1 MSRLLLPNKDG
12 CGEDHNRLA
21 EEWTRLWKS
30 RQQIQQEIEQLT
42 SAMEVNPGQ
51 FENLAKMTR
60 IPVQSLSQTSNPAH
74 TAVKLRNIHP
84 PSGIQTGSQKRSTYI
99 ESDTD
104 QTETPRPQSYRS
116 YDKTQQTRDNSRLLF
131 YRDPF
136 PGGVPVGEEFS
147 VESRANLERLR
158 NKQLQREKMQLAQ
171 LQYSAG
177 DKKKRVYTRKERDQ
191 RRAQLLTGPT
201 LSSEVMSDLENR
213 HGGPLGSR
221 YALSNQG
228 SESRSPSVYSSPV
241 GNWDQLKLGRNMRA
255 APRHIID
262 SREALRSSNQL
273 RNKDKIEMLNRQQ
286 QLLQQQREQR
296 MKFLE
301 EQRLKEKAQLMVN
314 ESLLSNELA
323 RHRSNQSSRESL
335 HKVGRRSMSN
345 GSLSNRDGY
354 TGRRSVSITSLT
366 KDNKEIEKEDDK
378 MSDKI
383 NSETLAPSQGR
394 VSRASNPASE
404 KTTKS
409 EDFFENV
416 HIEGQGILNDSDN
429 PDGKD
434 KLISAVQNEFRR
446 LSTS

>member
-1 MSRLLLPNKDG
+1 M
-12 CGEDHNRLA
+12 
-21 EEWTRLWKS
+21 WKS

-42 SAMEVNPGQ
+42 RAMEVNPGQ

-60 IPVQSLSQTSNPAH
+60 IPVQSLSQTSNPVH

-84 PSGIQTGSQKRSTYI
+84 PSGIQTGSQKQSTYI

-136 PGGVPVGEEFS
+136 PGGVPMGEEFS
-147 VESRANLERLR
+147 VEKGAILERLK
-158 NKQLQREKMQLAQ
+158 NKQLQQEKLQLTQ
-171 LQYSAG
+171 GLQYERG
-177 DKKKRVYTRKERDQ
+177 MVYIRKERGQDSSLGV
-191 RRAQLLTGPT
+191 R
-201 LSSEVMSDLENR
+201 SEVC
-213 HGGPLGSR
+213 
-221 YALSNQG
+221 SNN
-228 SESRSPSVYSSPV
+228 SESRSISVHSSPV

-262 SREALRSSNQL
+262 SREALRFSNQL

-301 EQRLKEKAQLMVN
+301 EQRLREKAQLMVN

-323 RHRSNQSSRESL
+323 RNRSNQSSRESL
-335 HKVGRRSMSN
+335 HKLGRRSVSN
-345 GSLSNRDGY
+345 GSLSNKDGY

-378 MSDKI
+378 M
-383 NSETLAPSQGR
+383 SETLAPSQGR

-416 HIEGQGILNDSDN
+416 HIEGRGILNDSDN
-429 PDGKD
+429 PDKKD

>member
-1 MSRLLLPNKDG
+1 M
-12 CGEDHNRLA
+12 
-21 EEWTRLWKS
+21 WKS

-42 SAMEVNPGQ
+42 RAMEVNPGQ

-60 IPVQSLSQTSNPAH
+60 IPVQSLSQTSNPVH

-84 PSGIQTGSQKRSTYI
+84 PSGIQTGSQKQSTYI

-136 PGGVPVGEEFS
+136 PGGVPMGFS
-147 VESRANLERLR
+147 VEKGAILERLK
-158 NKQLQREKMQLAQ
+158 NKQLQQEKLQLTQ
-171 LQYSAG
+171 GLQYERG
-177 DKKKRVYTRKERDQ
+177 MVYIRKERGQDSSLGV
-191 RRAQLLTGPT
+191 R
-201 LSSEVMSDLENR
+201 SEVC
-213 HGGPLGSR
+213 
-221 YALSNQG
+221 SNN
-228 SESRSPSVYSSPV
+228 SESRSISVHSSPV

-262 SREALRSSNQL
+262 SREALRFSNQL

-301 EQRLKEKAQLMVN
+301 EQRLREKAQLMVN

-323 RHRSNQSSRESL
+323 RNRSNQSSRESL
-335 HKVGRRSMSN
+335 HKLGRRSVSN
-345 GSLSNRDGY
+345 GSLSNKDGY

-378 MSDKI
+378 M
-383 NSETLAPSQGR
+383 SETLAPSQGR

-416 HIEGQGILNDSDN
+416 HIEGRGILNDSDN
-429 PDGKD
+429 PDEKD

>member
-1 MSRLLLPNKDG
+1 M
-12 CGEDHNRLA
+12 
-21 EEWTRLWKS
+21 WKS

-42 SAMEVNPGQ
+42 RAMEVNPGQ

-60 IPVQSLSQTSNPAH
+60 IPVQSLSQTSNPVH

-84 PSGIQTGSQKRSTYI
+84 PSGIQTGSQKQSTYI

-136 PGGVPVGEEFS
+136 PGGVPMGEKFS
-147 VESRANLERLR
+147 LEKGMNPERLKNR
-158 NKQLQREKMQLAQ
+158 LLQL
-171 LQYSAG
+171 
-177 DKKKRVYTRKERDQ
+177 
-191 RRAQLLTGPT
+191 PT
-201 LSSEVMSDLENR
+201 LEGMDIRHDSLLGVRSEVC
-213 HGGPLGSR
+213 
-221 YALSNQG
+221 SNN
-228 SESRSPSVYSSPV
+228 SESRSISVHSSPV

-262 SREALRSSNQL
+262 SREALRFSNQL

-301 EQRLKEKAQLMVN
+301 EQRLRQKAQLMVN
-314 ESLLSNELA
+314 ESLLSNKLA
-323 RHRSNQSSRESL
+323 RNRSNQSSRESL
-335 HKVGRRSMSN
+335 HKLGRRSVSN
-345 GSLSNRDGY
+345 GSLSNKDGY

-378 MSDKI
+378 M
-383 NSETLAPSQGR
+383 SETLAPSQGR

-429 PDGKD
+429 PDEKD

>member
-1 MSRLLLPNKDG
+1 MLPNKDVSG
-12 CGEDHNRLA
+12 VEYSIPADK
-21 EEWTRLWKS
+21 WTSVLRS
-30 RQQIQQEIEQLT
+30 RQQIQQEIEQLIR
-42 SAMEVNPGQ
+42 AMEVNPGQ

-60 IPVQSLSQTSNPAH
+60 IPVQSLSQTSNPAP
-74 TAVKLRNIHP
+74 TAVKLRNILP
-84 PSGIQTGSQKRSTYI
+84 PSGFQTGSQKRSTYI

-116 YDKTQQTRDNSRLLF
+116 YDKTRQTKDNSRLLF

-171 LQYSAG
+171 LQPNVG
-177 DKKKRVYTRKERDQ
+177 DKRKRVYTRKERDQ

-201 LSSEVMSDLENR
+201 LNPEVMSDFENR
-213 HGGPLGSR
+213 QGSR

-262 SREALRSSNQL
+262 FREALRSSNQL

-301 EQRLKEKAQLMVN
+301 EQRLREKAQLMVN

-335 HKVGRRSMSN
+335 HKLGKRSVSN
-345 GSLSNRDGY
+345 GSLSNKDGY
-354 TGRRSVSITSLT
+354 TRRRSVSITSLA
-366 KDNKEIEKEDDK
+366 KDNNEMEKEDK
-378 MSDKI
+378 L
-383 NSETLAPSQGR
+383 SETLAPSQGR
-394 VSRASNPASE
+394 VSRSSNPASE

-429 PDGKD
+429 PEEKD
-434 KLISAVQNEFRR
+434 KLISAVQNEYRR

>member
-1 MSRLLLPNKDG
+1 M
-12 CGEDHNRLA
+12 
-21 EEWTRLWKS
+21 WKS

-42 SAMEVNPGQ
+42 RAMEVNPGQ

-60 IPVQSLSQTSNPAH
+60 IPVQSLSQTSNPVH

-84 PSGIQTGSQKRSTYI
+84 PSGIQTGSQKQSTYI

-136 PGGVPVGEEFS
+136 PGGVPMGEEFS
-147 VESRANLERLR
+147 VEKGAILERLK
-158 NKQLQREKMQLAQ
+158 NKQLQQEKLQLTQ
-171 LQYSAG
+171 GVQYERG
-177 DKKKRVYTRKERDQ
+177 MVYIRKERGQDSSLGV
-191 RRAQLLTGPT
+191 R
-201 LSSEVMSDLENR
+201 SEVC
-213 HGGPLGSR
+213 
-221 YALSNQG
+221 SNN
-228 SESRSPSVYSSPV
+228 SESRSISVHSSPV

-262 SREALRSSNQL
+262 SREALRFSNQL

-301 EQRLKEKAQLMVN
+301 EQRLREKAQLMVN

-323 RHRSNQSSRESL
+323 RNRSNQSSRESL
-335 HKVGRRSMSN
+335 HKLGRRSVSN
-345 GSLSNRDGY
+345 GSLSNKDGY

-378 MSDKI
+378 M
-383 NSETLAPSQGR
+383 SETLAPSQGR

-416 HIEGQGILNDSDN
+416 HIEGRGILNDSDN
-429 PDGKD
+429 PDEKD

>member
-1 MSRLLLPNKDG
+1 M
-12 CGEDHNRLA
+12 
-21 EEWTRLWKS
+21 WKS

-42 SAMEVNPGQ
+42 RAMEVNPGQ

-60 IPVQSLSQTSNPAH
+60 IPVQSLSQTSNPVH

-84 PSGIQTGSQKRSTYI
+84 PSGIQTGSQKQSTYI

-136 PGGVPVGEEFS
+136 PGGVPMGEEFS
-147 VESRANLERLR
+147 VEKGAILERLK
-158 NKQLQREKMQLAQ
+158 NKQLQQEKLQLTQ
-171 LQYSAG
+171 GLQYERG
-177 DKKKRVYTRKERDQ
+177 MVYIRKERGQDSSLGV
-191 RRAQLLTGPT
+191 R
-201 LSSEVMSDLENR
+201 SEVC
-213 HGGPLGSR
+213 
-221 YALSNQG
+221 SNN
-228 SESRSPSVYSSPV
+228 SESRSISVHSSPV

-262 SREALRSSNQL
+262 SREALRFSNQL

-301 EQRLKEKAQLMVN
+301 EQRLREKAQLMVN

-323 RHRSNQSSRESL
+323 RNRSNQSSRESL
-335 HKVGRRSMSN
+335 HKLGRRSVSN
-345 GSLSNRDGY
+345 GSLSNKDGY

-378 MSDKI
+378 M
-383 NSETLAPSQGR
+383 SETLAPSQGR

-416 HIEGQGILNDSDN
+416 HIEGRGILNDSDN
-429 PDGKD
+429 PDEKD

>member
-1 MSRLLLPNKDG
+1 MRRFAS
-12 CGEDHNRLA
+12 E
-21 EEWTRLWKS
+21 
-30 RQQIQQEIEQLT
+30 
-42 SAMEVNPGQ
+42 
-51 FENLAKMTR
+51 
-60 IPVQSLSQTSNPAH
+60 
-74 TAVKLRNIHP
+74 AVCM
-84 PSGIQTGSQKRSTYI
+84 
-99 ESDTD
+99 
-104 QTETPRPQSYRS
+104 
-116 YDKTQQTRDNSRLLF
+116 
-131 YRDPF
+131 
-136 PGGVPVGEEFS
+136 
-147 VESRANLERLR
+147 
-158 NKQLQREKMQLAQ
+158 LQ
-171 LQYSAG
+171 
-177 DKKKRVYTRKERDQ
+177 
-191 RRAQLLTGPT
+191 
-201 LSSEVMSDLENR
+201 
-213 HGGPLGSR
+213 
-221 YALSNQG
+221 
-228 SESRSPSVYSSPV
+228 
-241 GNWDQLKLGRNMRA
+241 
-255 APRHIID
+255 
-262 SREALRSSNQL
+262 
-273 RNKDKIEMLNRQQ
+273 DKIEMLNRQQ

-366 KDNKEIEKEDDK
+366 KDNKEIEMEDDK

>member
-1 MSRLLLPNKDG
+1 M
-12 CGEDHNRLA
+12 
-21 EEWTRLWKS
+21 WKS

-42 SAMEVNPGQ
+42 RAMEVNPGQ

-60 IPVQSLSQTSNPAH
+60 IPVQSLSQTSNPVH

-84 PSGIQTGSQKRSTYI
+84 PSGIQTGSQKQSTYI

-136 PGGVPVGEEFS
+136 PGGVPMGEEFS
-147 VESRANLERLR
+147 VEKGAILERLK
-158 NKQLQREKMQLAQ
+158 NEQLQQEKLQLTQ
-171 LQYSAG
+171 GLLCG
-177 DKKKRVYTRKERDQ
+177 RNERGQDSSLGV
-191 RRAQLLTGPT
+191 R
-201 LSSEVMSDLENR
+201 SEVC
-213 HGGPLGSR
+213 
-221 YALSNQG
+221 SNN
-228 SESRSPSVYSSPV
+228 SESRSISVHSSPV

-262 SREALRSSNQL
+262 SREALRFSNQL

-301 EQRLKEKAQLMVN
+301 EQRLREKAQLMVN

-323 RHRSNQSSRESL
+323 RNRSNQSSRESL
-335 HKVGRRSMSN
+335 HKLGRRSVSN
-345 GSLSNRDGY
+345 GSLSNKDGY

-378 MSDKI
+378 M
-383 NSETLAPSQGR
+383 SETLAPSQGR

-416 HIEGQGILNDSDN
+416 HIEGRGILNDSDN
-429 PDGKD
+429 PDEKD

>member
-1 MSRLLLPNKDG
+1 M
-12 CGEDHNRLA
+12 
-21 EEWTRLWKS
+21 WKS

-42 SAMEVNPGQ
+42 RAMEVNPGQ

-60 IPVQSLSQTSNPAH
+60 IPVQSLSQTSNPVH

-84 PSGIQTGSQKRSTYI
+84 PSGIQTGSQKQSTYI

-136 PGGVPVGEEFS
+136 PGGVPMGEEFS
-147 VESRANLERLR
+147 VEKGAILERLK
-158 NKQLQREKMQLAQ
+158 NEQLQQEKLQLTQ
-171 LQYSAG
+171 GLQYERG
-177 DKKKRVYTRKERDQ
+177 MVYIRKERGQDSSLGV
-191 RRAQLLTGPT
+191 R
-201 LSSEVMSDLENR
+201 SEVC
-213 HGGPLGSR
+213 
-221 YALSNQG
+221 SNN
-228 SESRSPSVYSSPV
+228 SESRSISVHSSPV

-262 SREALRSSNQL
+262 SREALRFSNQL

-301 EQRLKEKAQLMVN
+301 EQRLREKAQLMVN

-323 RHRSNQSSRESL
+323 RNRSNQSSRESL
-335 HKVGRRSMSN
+335 HKLGRRSVSN
-345 GSLSNRDGY
+345 GSLSNKDGY

-378 MSDKI
+378 M
-383 NSETLAPSQGR
+383 SETLAPSQGR

-416 HIEGQGILNDSDN
+416 HIEGRGILNDSDN
-429 PDGKD
+429 PDEKD

>member
-1 MSRLLLPNKDG
+1 M
-12 CGEDHNRLA
+12 
-21 EEWTRLWKS
+21 WKS

-42 SAMEVNPGQ
+42 RAMEVNPGQ

-60 IPVQSLSQTSNPAH
+60 IPVQSLSQTSNPVH

-84 PSGIQTGSQKRSTYI
+84 PSGIQTGSQKQSTYI

-136 PGGVPVGEEFS
+136 PGGVPMGEDFS
-147 VESRANLERLR
+147 VEKGAILERLK
-158 NKQLQREKMQLAQ
+158 NKQLQQEKLQLTQ
-171 LQYSAG
+171 GLQYERG
-177 DKKKRVYTRKERDQ
+177 MVYIRKERGQDSSLGV
-191 RRAQLLTGPT
+191 R
-201 LSSEVMSDLENR
+201 SEVC
-213 HGGPLGSR
+213 
-221 YALSNQG
+221 SNN
-228 SESRSPSVYSSPV
+228 SESRSISVHSSPV

-262 SREALRSSNQL
+262 SREALRFSNQL

-301 EQRLKEKAQLMVN
+301 EQRLREKAQLMVN

-323 RHRSNQSSRESL
+323 RNRSNQSSRESL
-335 HKVGRRSMSN
+335 HKLGRRSVSN
-345 GSLSNRDGY
+345 GSLSNKDGY

-378 MSDKI
+378 M
-383 NSETLAPSQGR
+383 SETLAPSQGR

-416 HIEGQGILNDSDN
+416 HIEGRGILNDSDN
-429 PDGKD
+429 PDEKD